1 MSACGGGSDPVTA
14 AARGD
19 QGAAAPSR
27 RAAAAGLAALLGAS
41 CAASAGVA
49 AGGGAATQPDP
60 PRRIVSLTPCLDA
73 ILVHVAERSR
83 IAALSHYTHEPES
96 SSLGPIGS
104 TFPFTY
110 GTAEEIVALR
120 PDLVLSGP
128 YIPAATR
135 GALSRLGVRTAM
147 FNAPDTI
154 AENIDQIAAV
164 AAAVGRPELGAALI
178 ARIRQALALAAPAPG
193 ERRISALVYQAGGF
207 AAAKGALMDD
217 LLSHAGFDNAAPRY
231 GLVRTGYVPLE
242 RLVADPPEVLL
253 AGAGRPEAPTWA
265 DRVLRHPALARAR
278 GRMHRAAFP
287 QRLTNCGG
295 PVLIEAAATLARIR
309 RDVLAG
315 RA

>member
-1 MSACGGGSDPVTA
+1 MSACGGDSDPVTA
-14 AARGD
+14 AALGD

-27 RAAAAGLAALLGAS
+27 RAAAAGLAALF
-41 CAASAGVA
+41 V
-49 AGGGAATQPDP
+49 GGAAAAPA

-73 ILVHVAERSR
+73 VLVHVAERNR
-83 IAALSHYTHEPES
+83 IAAVSHYTHEPES

-128 YIPAATR
+128 YVPAATR
-135 GALSRLGVRTAM
+135 SALGRLGVRTAM

-154 AENIDQIAAV
+154 AESIAQVEAV

-178 ARIRQALALAAPAPG
+178 ARIRQALARAAPAPG

-217 LLSHAGFDNAAPRY
+217 LLTHTGFDNAAPRY
-231 GLVRTGYVPLE
+231 GLVRTGFVSLE
-242 RLVADPPEVLL
+242 KLVADPPEVLL
-253 AGAGRPEAPTWA
+253 AGAGRPGAPTWA

-278 GRMHRAAFP
+278 GRMHRAVFP
-287 QRLTNCGG
+287 LRLTNCGG
-295 PVLIEAAATLARIR
+295 PVLIEAAAALARIR